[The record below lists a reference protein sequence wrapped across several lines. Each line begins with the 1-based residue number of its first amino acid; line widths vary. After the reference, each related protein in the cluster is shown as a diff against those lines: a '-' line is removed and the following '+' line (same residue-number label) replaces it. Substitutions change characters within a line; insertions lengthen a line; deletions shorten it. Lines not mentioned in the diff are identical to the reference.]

1 MTLNQ
6 LAASIAN
13 QLRQPFN
20 HELQERIKDLFKE
33 EMALYIRR
41 SIKEH
46 GIDDGLKLSYTAK
59 LKYVNELNDPV
70 EDDKNKAKLLRTQ
83 FRIPTPVRIKNDS
96 PFTFVGTANRRIGI
110 AKRNVRE
117 HTLMH
122 SFSST
127 GISFS
132 YDYINGHIYVYDH
145 KDNTYKS
152 KYIVIES
159 IFESP
164 EEVLSIYEDVD
175 GQDIQL
181 PMPADIIAI
190 ARDKILQRVGSI
202 PQKDISVEQNNMEQ

>member
-6 LAASIAN
+6 LADSIAN

-20 HELQERIKDLFKE
+20 HELRERIKDLFKE
-33 EMALYIRR
+33 EMSLYIRR

-46 GIDDGLKLSYTAK
+46 GIDDILKISYTAK
-59 LKYVNELNDPV
+59 LKLVDELNDPI
-70 EDDKNKAKLLRTQ
+70 EDSKKKDKLLRTQ

-96 PFTFVGTANRRIGI
+96 PFTFVGSANRRTSI
-110 AKRNVRE
+110 AKRNLRE
-117 HTLMH
+117 HYLMH

-132 YDYINGHIYVYDH
+132 YDYINGYIYLYDH
-145 KDNTYKS
+145 KDNKYKS
-152 KYIVIES
+152 DYILIES

-164 EEVLSIYEDVD
+164 EEVLSIYDDVD

-181 PMPADIIAI
+181 PMPADLVAII
-190 ARDKILQRVGSI
+190 RDKVLQRVGSVQ
-202 PQKDISVEQNNMEQ
+202 QKDISVEQNNIEQ